1 MEKTEA
7 IVDTCFLEKLSAG
20 GKKTD
25 NIKAILEELDFK
37 PVAHPYICEHELS
50 VNYYSEELLKTG
62 YIKKI
67 EYSEF
72 LKDAYDEQLYENYF
86 LLLHEDM
93 RSYLEAKGG
102 IKQIEKLRIH
112 PGHTIYDTHYQG
124 SSMADVHMILM
135 AAFMR
140 LPVILTEDSDI
151 ALLST
156 LANKRLSL
164 GTYNLVIYDAWDLV
178 KQIAERPDSKVSK
191 KDLIQ
196 ILNDMGERD
205 KRSEMKTI
213 WNNNHDS

>member
-72 LKDAYDEQLYENYF
+72 LKDALCIRARAPISPLYEST
-86 LLLHEDM
+86 
-93 RSYLEAKGG
+93 RSA
-102 IKQIEKLRIH
+102 
-112 PGHTIYDTHYQG
+112 
-124 SSMADVHMILM
+124 
-135 AAFMR
+135 
-140 LPVILTEDSDI
+140 
-151 ALLST
+151 
-156 LANKRLSL
+156 
-164 GTYNLVIYDAWDLV
+164 
-178 KQIAERPDSKVSK
+178 
-191 KDLIQ
+191 
-196 ILNDMGERD
+196 
-205 KRSEMKTI
+205 
-213 WNNNHDS
+213 

>member
-1 MEKTEA
+1 MEKTEV

-20 GKKTD
+20 GKKKE
-25 NIKAILEELDFK
+25 NIKAILDELDFK

-50 VNYYSEELLKTG
+50 LNYYSEELLKSG

-72 LKDAYDEQLYENYF
+72 LKDAYDEQLYESYF
-86 LLLHEDM
+86 LLLHENM
-93 RSYLEAKGG
+93 RSYLEAMGG

-124 SSMADVHMILM
+124 SSMGDVHMILM
-135 AAFMR
+135 ATFMR

-164 GTYNLVIYDAWDLV
+164 GAYNLVIYDAWDLV
-178 KQIAERPDSKVSK
+178 KQIAECPDSKVSK

-213 WNNNHDS
+213 WNKNHDS